1 MNPSHLPGQ
10 KEPTSPRKAS
20 FTQVAKAVF
29 FSFIGVRKLQD
40 YESDISKITP
50 LQAVVAGFIG
60 AALVIAGLLWVVSV
74 VTK

>member
-1 MNPSHLPGQ
+1 MKPPHLPGQ

-29 FSFIGVRKLQD
+29 FSFIGVRKLRD

-50 LQAVVAGFIG
+50 LQAVVAGFVG
-60 AALVIAGLLWVVSV
+60 VVVLIAGLLWVVSI